1 MCERMVTYYFL
12 SSPHF
17 VLKRSFSTAS
27 LKVRGDYRERQ
38 GFNFV
43 EKRDENSLPWTNSY
57 RLWKWYRPEQDATEV
72 ENVYNDGMYRHN
84 NKVIQ
89 REQKTQNWW
98 SSTNGN
104 EQYTTLKDGRYVSGP
119 TREASRH
126 LNFRNQSHSNNM
138 TRIDDSLNVRR
149 RGKLLD
155 PQQEFGSVR
164 AKLNHILFD
173 EYIGGECSLS
183 TILDWA
189 DQMRS
194 SKVEE
199 TPLLN
204 LIGRLQMVGQHS
216 LIPPL
221 YNAFIKSS
229 EAKPYANRP
238 EILLPAIA
246 NAFQV

>member
-1 MCERMVTYYFL
+1 MKRVFL
-12 SSPHF
+12 GLTRIVCGSGID
-17 VLKRSFSTAS
+17 LKKMQRR
-27 LKVRGDYRERQ
+27 LKMFTMMECTGIII
-38 GFNFV
+38 
-43 EKRDENSLPWTNSY
+43 K
-57 RLWKWYRPEQDATEV
+57 
-72 ENVYNDGMYRHN
+72 
-84 NKVIQ
+84 
-89 REQKTQNWW
+89 
-98 SSTNGN
+98 
-104 EQYTTLKDGRYVSGP
+104 
-119 TREASRH
+119 
-126 LNFRNQSHSNNM
+126 M
-138 TRIDDSLNVRR
+138 TRIDDSPNIRR

-204 LIGRLQMVGQHS
+204 LIGRLQMMGQHS

-221 YNAFIKSS
+221 YNAFLKSF

-246 NAFQV
+246 NAFQSANPIKEVRLLFNQINSLLQQNKQQGKFF

>member
-1 MCERMVTYYFL
+1 MVTYYFL

-17 VLKRSFSTAS
+17 VLKRSFSTAA

-38 GFNFV
+38 GFNLV
-43 EKRDENSLPWTNSY
+43 DKRDEKSLPWSNSY
-57 RLWKWYRPEQDATEV
+57 RLWKWYRPEKDAKEV

-84 NKVIQ
+84 NKVFQ
-89 REQKTQNWW
+89 HEQKHKIGGRLQMAKN
-98 SSTNGN
+98 NI
-104 EQYTTLKDGRYVSGP
+104 QPLKMVDTFLVQ
-119 TREASRH
+119 
-126 LNFRNQSHSNNM
+126 LVKFQM
-138 TRIDDSLNVRR
+138 TRIDDSPNIRR

-204 LIGRLQMVGQHS
+204 LIGRLQMMGQHS

-221 YNAFIKSS
+221 YNAFLKSF